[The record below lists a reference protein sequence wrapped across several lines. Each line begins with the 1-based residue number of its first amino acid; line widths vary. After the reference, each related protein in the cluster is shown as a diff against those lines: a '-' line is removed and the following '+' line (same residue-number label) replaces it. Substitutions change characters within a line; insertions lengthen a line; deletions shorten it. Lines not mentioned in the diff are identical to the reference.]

1 MDKSEQI
8 IDSHVILRALL
19 ESSTENMVILSPK
32 HEVLVLSKTMYGFV
46 KTNFGVDIIEGDNI
60 LDFLPSSNCDIFL
73 SAFQRTLEGETT
85 SVERHVKGLKNTSL
99 QLEYKMSPVYGFNN
113 VLQAVLL
120 KINHTESEP
129 STLLSE
135 LQHRTEVLEAI
146 FDNTGEAIVLVDKD
160 YKVLE
165 FNSIA
170 KNRLLKNIQKEIFVG
185 ADFRDFLYAKP
196 KDLFY
201 KMFADALA
209 GKSSEVEVPS
219 KNIHDEEY
227 WFQANMFPSYNR
239 NGVLI
244 GVAIYT
250 HSIDVRKKAELA
262 LQESEEKFRKIVD
275 VAPVPIIIANKDM
288 QIVLANTETERVF
301 GYKSSELTRK
311 NIEDLIPERFNSTH
325 IEHQNDCMKNSG
337 ACRMGMHK
345 LASALKKD
353 GKEIIIEASLNTFQ
367 LNNEQYIL
375 AIIQDVTQRV
385 KSEKQI
391 ANQLERLKAISWQQ
405 SHEVRK
411 PVANIMCVNN
421 ILKVNDDITFEER
434 ENLLKLL
441 YEATEELD
449 VIIHKIVSYANS
461 SE

>member
-8 IDSHVILRALL
+8 IDSHVVLRAILD
-19 ESSTENMVILSPK
+19 SSTENMVILSPK
-32 HEVLVLSKTMYGFV
+32 HEVLVLCKTMCGFV

-60 LDFLPSSNCDIFL
+60 LDFLPLSNCEIFL
-73 SAFQRTLEGETT
+73 GAFQRTLEGEST
-85 SVERHVKGLKNTSL
+85 SVERNVKGLKNTTL
-99 QLEYKMSPVYGFNN
+99 KLEYKMSPVYGFNN

-120 KINHTESEP
+120 KINHIEESKY
-129 STLLSE
+129 LLSE
-135 LQHRTEVLEAI
+135 LEHRTEVLEAI
-146 FDNTGEAIVLVDKD
+146 FDNTGEAIILVDKD

-170 KNRLLKNIQKEIFVG
+170 KNRLLKNIHKEIFVG

-196 KDLFY
+196 KELFY
-201 KMFADALA
+201 RMFSDALA
-209 GKSSEVEVPS
+209 GKSTEAEVPS
-219 KNIHDEEY
+219 TNINGDEY

-239 NGVLI
+239 KGVLI
-244 GVAIYT
+244 GVTIYT
-250 HSIDVRKKAELA
+250 NSIDVRKKTELA

-301 GYKSSELTRK
+301 GYKSAELTRK
-311 NIEDLIPERFNSTH
+311 NIEDLIPERFHATH
-325 IEHQNDCMKNSG
+325 IEIQNEYLKNPR
-337 ACRMGMHK
+337 AYRMGINR
-345 LASALKKD
+345 LTPALRKD

-385 KSEKQI
+385 DSEQQI

-421 ILKVNDDITFEER
+421 ILKANDDITFEER

>member
-1 MDKSEQI
+1 MDKSEQML
-8 IDSHVILRALL
+8 DSYIVLKAIL
-19 ESSTENMVILSPK
+19 ENSPENIVLLSPK
-32 HEVLVLSKTMYGFV
+32 HIVLVCSKAMSRFV
-46 KTNFGVDIIEGDNI
+46 KTNFGEYITIGENLLDI
-60 LDFLPSSNCDIFL
+60 LPSTDGDLFRC
-73 SAFQRTLEGETT
+73 AFSKAMEGETI
-85 SVERHVKGLKNTSL
+85 VVKSKVNEVIHTLN
-99 QLEYKMSPVYGFNN
+99 LEYKMTPIYNAENN
-113 VLQAVLL
+113 LIAVTLT
-120 KINHTESEP
+120 INQLIEP
-129 STLLSE
+129 NVSFSA
-135 LQHRTEVLEAI
+135 LQHRTEILEAI
-146 FDNTGEAIVLVDKD
+146 FDNTGEAIVLVDKN

-165 FNSIA
+165 FNNIA
-170 KNRLLKNIQKEIFVG
+170 KNRLLKNIRKELFVG
-185 ADFRDFLYAKP
+185 ADFRDFLYVKP
-196 KDLFY
+196 QGLFY
-201 KMFADALA
+201 QMFADALE

-219 KNIHDEEY
+219 TNIDGDDY

-239 NGVLI
+239 KGVLI

-250 HSIDVRKKAELA
+250 HSINERKKTELA

-301 GYKSSELTRK
+301 GYKSSELTRR
-311 NIEDLIPERFNSTH
+311 NIEDLIPERFHTTH
-325 IEHQNDCMKNSG
+325 IELQNEYMKNPR
-337 ACRMGMHK
+337 AYRMGMNR
-345 LASALKKD
+345 LTPALKKD

-367 LNNEQYIL
+367 LNNEKYIL

-385 KSEKQI
+385 KSEQQI

-411 PVANIMCVNN
+411 PVANILCVNN